1 MATVSPKSTQH
12 SRVLRLNY
20 SGRIIDHLGLQ
31 TYQSPVA
38 AVAEIVANAWD
49 ADADRV
55 ELRLPKA
62 LADTAEI
69 VVGDDGN
76 GMTFAECQH
85 RFLNVGLAGGP
96 RRPARWRA
104 WATVSAPTRPGWGW
118 PRT

>member
-1 MATVSPKSTQH
+1 
-12 SRVLRLNY
+12 
-20 SGRIIDHLGLQ
+20 
-31 TYQSPVA
+31 
-38 AVAEIVANAWD
+38 
-49 ADADRV
+49 
-55 ELRLPKA
+55 LPKA